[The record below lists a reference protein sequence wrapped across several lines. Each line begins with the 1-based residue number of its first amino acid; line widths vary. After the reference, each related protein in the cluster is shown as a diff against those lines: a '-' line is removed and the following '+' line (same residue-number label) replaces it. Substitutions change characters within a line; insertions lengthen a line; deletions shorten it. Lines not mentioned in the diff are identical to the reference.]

1 MGKPSRFAFD
11 LIRRENKLEDKPLS
25 RFLMIGDNLETDI
38 KFAEAN
44 GIDSLLVLSGV
55 TNMTKCQHVI
65 KNGVSATE
73 GCPTHI

>member
-11 LIRRENKLEDKPLS
+11 LIRKENNLEDRPLS
-25 RFLMIGDNLETDI
+25 RFLMIGDNLQTDI
-38 KFAEAN
+38 KFAEVN

-55 TNMTKCQHVI
+55 TNINKCQYVI
-65 KNGVSATE
+65 KNGVDSTE

>member
-11 LIRRENKLEDKPLS
+11 LIRRECNLQDEPLS
-25 RFLMIGDNLETDI
+25 RFLMIGDNLQTDI

-55 TNMTKCQHVI
+55 TNITKCH
-65 KNGVSATE
+65 
-73 GCPTHI
+73 